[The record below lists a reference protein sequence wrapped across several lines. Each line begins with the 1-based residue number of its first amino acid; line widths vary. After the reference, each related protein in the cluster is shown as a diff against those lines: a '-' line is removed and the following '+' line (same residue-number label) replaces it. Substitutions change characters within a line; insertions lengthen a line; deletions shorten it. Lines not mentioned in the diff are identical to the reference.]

1 MLGAAGVLV
10 TDGATFAGLGDF
22 PKWTDAN
29 TVTYDIADTMTLAIT
44 MTILFSFAEH
54 KRLFDLKNPGS
65 QGAVGSFLG
74 AEAALGGS
82 GVTGYPG
89 KAFDPLAVH
98 LMGLGER
105 TGTLAEQFVRLSKHY
120 AVQTKAS
127 IDVAT
132 KLAEPAI
139 LLLVGGLF
147 MFLVGALLL
156 PVYDIITSV
165 SGQVSL

>member
-89 KAFDPLAVH
+89 KAFDPL
-98 LMGLGER
+98 G
-105 TGTLAEQFVRLSKHY
+105 LSKDGPLGSFERLKVAEIKNGRLAMLACVGFAAIAYSTGQMPHEALAAHLADPWHTTVAQN
-120 AVQTKAS
+120 AV
-127 IDVAT
+127 
-132 KLAEPAI
+132 AI
-139 LLLVGGLF
+139 PHLLG
-147 MFLVGALLL
+147 
-156 PVYDIITSV
+156 
-165 SGQVSL
+165 